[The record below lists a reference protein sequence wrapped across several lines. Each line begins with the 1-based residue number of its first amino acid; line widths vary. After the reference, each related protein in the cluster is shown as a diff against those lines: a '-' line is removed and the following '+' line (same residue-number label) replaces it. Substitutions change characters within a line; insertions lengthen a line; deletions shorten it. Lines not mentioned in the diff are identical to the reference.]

1 MFTGSSIQDPVFHP
15 HTRQLIEHGQ
25 FTVLGYHQPKFSFFK
40 QHLSILICFIKPKW
54 FAKCT
59 ENYQT
64 LFSRHH
70 VYVYECYSYQEKTYP
85 SHNIISKI
93 PGQVRGH
100 ETGEAGQGHTSIIH
114 VLTTQVLGE
123 TIQWDL
129 HVTLNTMHCYTQ
141 LDKKGKTSSL
151 KMKCNIL
158 FYEIIYINNTIQYV
172 KNWSIIIF

>member
-1 MFTGSSIQDPVFHP
+1 MFFYTLAYRIQCLTP
-15 HTRQLIEHGQ
+15 HTWQLIERGQ
-25 FTVLGYHQPKFSFFK
+25 FTVLGYYQPKLYFFK
-40 QHLSILICFIKPKW
+40 QNISILICSIKPKW

-70 VYVYECYSYQEKTYP
+70 VYVYECYSYQEKTYQ
-85 SHNIISKI
+85 SHNIISQI

-100 ETGEAGQGHTSIIH
+100 KTGEAGQGHTSIIH

-123 TIQWDL
+123 TIQWDY

-141 LDKKGKTSSL
+141 LNKNGMTSSL
-151 KMKCNIL
+151 KMKCYIL

-172 KNWSIIIF
+172 KIDAIL